1 MVTEASEIAWA
12 EVRQLV
18 MFPVAPYVLHRI
30 EFRRVGRQV
39 LKRDAA
45 AFAPVLSLADGTGR
59 ACWLP
64 TARSASRRAT
74 TIVNAANGLSANGPI
89 YKVNFGPSSYGRGCS
104 RRWRGFIVESRR

>member
-1 MVTEASEIAWA
+1 MLPESHHQGRPSAHALKCTTGMVTEASEIAWA

-45 AFAPVLSLADGTGR
+45 AAGGDELPHH
-59 ACWLP
+59 P
-64 TARSASRRAT
+64 TAMNLRA
-74 TIVNAANGLSANGPI
+74 IPHHQ
-89 YKVNFGPSSYGRGCS
+89 
-104 RRWRGFIVESRR
+104 